1 MAKIRY
7 LTDIAWPGKIHL
19 VYSVKTER
27 DFIFRSELEELQ
39 RRFPNFKVDVTVTR
53 EASVE
58 WTGKRGRL
66 SAAMLMSIVPEIAQ
80 SRVHLCGPTEMVE
93 PLKKALRELG
103 VADDQMKSEA
113 FGSPNRKRSDGSTA
127 LAPQGSENTNGA
139 GVAQSTSSIRFARSN
154 KRLAGVG
161 TRTVLELAESLG
173 IAIPYDCRSGV
184 CGQCKTRL
192 LSGSVVMAAE
202 DALDPLDR
210 ANGLILACQARCRD
224 DVVVDA

>member
-1 MAKIRY
+1 
-7 LTDIAWPGKIHL
+7 
-19 VYSVKTER
+19 
-27 DFIFRSELEELQ
+27 
-39 RRFPNFKVDVTVTR
+39 
-53 EASVE
+53 
-58 WTGKRGRL
+58 
-66 SAAMLMSIVPEIAQ
+66 
-80 SRVHLCGPTEMVE
+80 MVE

-113 FGSPNRKRSDGSTA
+113 FASPSRKRSDGSTDLMPEA
-127 LAPQGSENTNGA
+127 SEHTNGA
-139 GVAQSTSSIRFARSN
+139 ALTASIHFALSN

-161 TRTVLELAESLG
+161 TGTVLELAEALG
-173 IAIPYDCRSGV
+173 ISLPYDCRSGV

-192 LSGSVVMAAE
+192 LSGSVVMATE